1 MCAALKGPCHQK
13 LYVSNVRDHY
23 DMVLFPPNL
32 KKKKGIDNFSE
43 ILEIVCDSEL
53 GIGKEKSI
61 SKVRTGQLEF

>member
-1 MCAALKGPCHQK
+1 
-13 LYVSNVRDHY
+13 
-23 DMVLFPPNL
+23 MVLFPPNL